1 MQIIISN
8 DAKSAITDIYDYS
21 YNISS
26 NYASRIINQI
36 YDAIYNLQ
44 NSPYIGRYVPEFS
57 DKHFENLSVKN
68 IELFIIFLKKIKQ
81 FLYVTYFAEGK
92 ILIYFL
98 KFMKKNY
105 LIFLINYLFKFLF
118 GYIPNPLHGLY
129 NMHLNLLLQFLL
141 LRHFLLI
148 DKQLSQPFLSE
159 LVLLY
164 QYHLK

>member
-57 DKHFENLSVKN
+57 DKHFRELICEKYRIIYYISEMDNTIFIRYIFCGRQNSKLFFKVHEK
-68 IELFIIFLKKIKQ
+68 ELFDFFNQ
-81 FLYVTYFAEGK
+81 
-92 ILIYFL
+92 
-98 KFMKKNY
+98 
-105 LIFLINYLFKFLF
+105 LF
-118 GYIPNPLHGLY
+118 I
-129 NMHLNLLLQFLL
+129 
-141 LRHFLLI
+141 
-148 DKQLSQPFLSE
+148 
-159 LVLLY
+159 
-164 QYHLK
+164 